1 MREHETEFHQK
12 GARIAAIGLGDKNYG
27 HLFREETG
35 ITFPLLI
42 DEERIAYRL
51 AGLGMAN
58 PLHIFRA
65 DNMAARKKAKRDG
78 HRQHMDNLGQLIGM
92 LDHDKNPFQL
102 GGSFVFSPD
111 NRDLYAHVSETFGDN
126 ASIAELLAAIPS

>member
-1 MREHETEFHQK
+1 LREHEEEFSHK

-27 HLFREETG
+27 HVFREEAG

-42 DEERIAYRL
+42 DEERIAYRV
-51 AGLGMAN
+51 AELGVAN
-58 PLHIFRA
+58 VFHVLRA
-65 DNMAARKKAKRDG
+65 DNMAARKRAWKGG
-78 HRQHMDNLGQLIGM
+78 HRQHVGKLGNWIGM

-111 NRDLYAHVSETFGDN
+111 NRDLYAHVSKTFGDN
-126 ASIAELLAAIPS
+126 ASISELLAAIPG

>member
-1 MREHETEFHQK
+1 MREHEAEFTRK
-12 GARIAAIGLGDKNYG
+12 GARIAAIGLGDRNYG

-42 DEERIAYRL
+42 DAERIAYRV
-51 AGLGMAN
+51 AGLGTATA
-58 PLHIFRA
+58 LHIFRA
-65 DNMAARKKAKRDG
+65 DNMAARKRAKKNG
-78 HRQHMDNLGQLIGM
+78 HRQHMDNFGQLIGM

-111 NRDLYAHVSETFGDN
+111 NRDLYAHVSQTFGDN
-126 ASIAELLAAIPS
+126 APIPDLLAAIPS